1 MSKILK
7 LSLILSLFFT
17 FLKAEVVNDLK
28 INGNSRISD
37 ETIKIYGEIE
47 LGKDLSENDLDNI
60 LKNLFGTNF
69 FEDVKI
75 KLEKNVLYVDL
86 VEYPV
91 INQLIIVGEQS
102 NKYKEQIKKIIQLK
116 EKNSFIKSYLSK
128 DIDRIKT
135 LY

>member
-17 FLKAEVVNDLK
+17 FLKAEVINDLK

-102 NKYKEQIKKIIQLK
+102 NKYKAQIK
-116 EKNSFIKSYLSK
+116 
-128 DIDRIKT
+128 
-135 LY
+135 